1 MRACLVLIIR
11 FKPLDF
17 AAIHTL
23 LVFLFFLKFLPKVYM
38 GNCRSCDGSRSTTAV
53 TAKLVLLDGRLQ
65 EFSWPVK
72 VSLALQQNPDCFIC
86 SSDDMEFDQFVG
98 EMGGDE
104 VLQPGEVYFELPLR
118 WRNQRLQAEDMAAL
132 AVKASVALSGGSR
145 SRNKDGMRRCG
156 CCALRKIEPV
166 VMVFGDQKETAA
178 ADDGGAGGNCKFGG
192 GKLSAIS
199 EE

>member
-1 MRACLVLIIR
+1 
-11 FKPLDF
+11 
-17 AAIHTL
+17 
-23 LVFLFFLKFLPKVYM
+23 M